1 MGSPVNASILSLPIL
16 YRHVQVWRN
25 LTDGEK
31 RGKDCDPNQFSCRYD
46 VAVVH
51 AGYARWRK
59 KLLRYGWNY
68 MNSSRRVNK
77 VVRYTIA
84 HNR

>member
-1 MGSPVNASILSLPIL
+1 MAYPVNASILSLPIL
-16 YRHVQVWRN
+16 YRHAQVGAT

-31 RGKDCDPNQFSCRYD
+31 RGKDCDPNQFFAAND

-59 KLLRYGWNY
+59 KLSATAWNY

-77 VVRYTIA
+77 VVR
-84 HNR
+84 